1 VSTLALTDLRNGIYC
16 GHICLQNVADVS
28 QWLGYSSNMR
38 HKKYVRA
45 YPPLSDFSK
54 LENSASPKRVLWSLR
69 WWLPL
74 LVLLLFVMVSCG
86 GGSGGASTAG
96 AADTSTGLPSTPSAN
111 PSPNTPP
118 VNSPPSSTPTGGTTT
133 TIITPSTGP
142 VTTTTPSN
150 TGTSTTTA
158 NPQPAGN
165 LVVTEITTALTNP
178 WGMAFLPDGSALVTE
193 RLGSLR
199 IVSPAGVVSA
209 AITGVPAVDNRGQGG
224 LLDVALDP
232 AFATNQRIYLSY
244 AKPSANAADGN
255 HTAVARAV
263 LNTATLALSQ
273 VTVIFEQLPKAVS
286 TGHFG
291 SRLVFDK
298 NGYLFITLGD
308 RQNGDQRGFAQDLAR
323 GNGKVMRITTD
334 GTAAPGNPSLGAAA
348 QTTIWSHG
356 HRNPQGAALHPNTGQ
371 LWVNEHGAQGG
382 DELNLSLA
390 GKNYGWPLASY
401 SQEYGTTTPVGTTS
415 LPGMTLPVSYWLTR
429 DGSAFTGGSQSSIAP
444 SGMAIYSGTKFPE
457 FQGNVFLGALAGTAL
472 WRVVLGGADGT
483 TEVFRERLLASRGER
498 IRDVRVGPDGWI
510 YLLTDG
516 SPGKLL
522 RVSK

>member
-1 VSTLALTDLRNGIYC
+1 MFVMALSDQST
-16 GHICLQNVADVS
+16 HIFLQSVADVS
-28 QWLGYSSNMR
+28 LTRGYIHSMR

-54 LENSASPKRVLWSLR
+54 LESATQPKRLIWSFR

-74 LVLLLFVMVSCG
+74 LVLLLFIMVSCG
-86 GGSGGASTAG
+86 GSSGGAITVANANASSPTTAVSPSANPNPG
-96 AADTSTGLPSTPSAN
+96 TPPNSTPSA
-111 PSPNTPP
+111 PS
-118 VNSPPSSTPTGGTTT
+118 GTT
-133 TIITPSTGP
+133 
-142 VTTTTPSN
+142 N
-150 TGTSTTTA
+150 TAAT
-158 NPQPAGN
+158 PQPAGS
-165 LVVTEITTALTNP
+165 LVVTEITTGLSSP
-178 WGMAFLPDGSALVTE
+178 WGMAFLPGGNAVVTE
-193 RLGSLR
+193 RMGTLR
-199 IVSPAGVVSA
+199 IVSPTGSVSA
-209 AITGVPAVDNRGQGG
+209 AISGVPAVDNRGQGG
-224 LLDVALDP
+224 LLDIALDP
-232 AFATNQRIYLSY
+232 AFASNQRIYLSF

-298 NGYLFITLGD
+298 NGYLFVTLGD
-308 RQNGDQRGFAQDLAR
+308 RQNGDQRGFAQDLSR
-323 GNGKVMRITTD
+323 GHGKVMRITTD
-334 GTAAPGNPSLGAAA
+334 GAPAPGNPSLGANA
-348 QTTIWSHG
+348 QPSIWSYG
-356 HRNPQGAALHPNTGQ
+356 HRNPQGAALHPTTGQ

-401 SQEYGTTTPVGTTS
+401 SQEYGSTS
-415 LPGMTLPVSYWLTR
+415 PIGSTNLPGMTLPVSYWLTR
-429 DGSAFTGGSQSSIAP
+429 DGSAFTSGSQSSIAP
-444 SGMAIYSGTKFPE
+444 SGMVIYNGTNFPE

-472 WRVVLGGADGT
+472 WRLVLGGADGT

-498 IRDVRVGPDGWI
+498 VRDVRVGPDGWI
-510 YLLTDG
+510 YLLVDT
-516 SPGKLL
+516 GKLL

>member
-1 VSTLALTDLRNGIYC
+1 MSAMALTDKYA
-16 GHICLQNVADVS
+16 HICLQNVADVS
-28 QWLGYSSNMR
+28 SWLGYSGPMR

-54 LENSASPKRVLWSLR
+54 LESSASPKRALWALR

-74 LVLLLFVMVSCG
+74 LVLLLLVMVSCG
-86 GGSGGASTAG
+86 GGSGGSTVADANTAS
-96 AADTSTGLPSTPSAN
+96 PSTPSAN
-111 PSPNTPP
+111 PSPNLSPNTPP
-118 VNSPPSSTPTGGTTT
+118 ASTPPNSTPAGGTTT
-133 TIITPSTGP
+133 TTS
-142 VTTTTPSN
+142 TTPSN
-150 TGTSTTTA
+150 TATSSTTA
-158 NPQPAGN
+158 SPQPAGA
-165 LVVTEITTALTNP
+165 LVITEIASALTNP

-193 RLGSLR
+193 RQGTLR
-199 IVSPAGVVSA
+199 IVSPAGSVSA
-209 AITGVPAVDNRGQGG
+209 AISGVPAVDSRGQGG

-263 LNTATLALSQ
+263 LNTTTLALSQ

-298 NGYLFITLGD
+298 NGYLFVTLGD
-308 RQNGDQRGFAQDLAR
+308 RQNNDQRGFAQDLTR

-334 GTAAPGNPSLGAAA
+334 GTAAPGNPSLGATA
-348 QTTIWSHG
+348 QTTIWSYG
-356 HRNPQGAALHPNTGQ
+356 HRNPQGAALHPTTGQ

-444 SGMAIYSGTKFPE
+444 SGMAIYSGAKFPE